1 MEQRLIDANKLE
13 RWLKTNMANEN
24 PLHCD
29 IKETYSECITMVHC
43 METVDA
49 VPVVHGRWVETG
61 KVFVHSMYDLFT
73 KCSLC
78 SFGHVRNE
86 YQEPYRFCPNCGAK
100 MDAKDM
106 DVPTKDGGAE

>member
-43 METVDA
+43 METIEA
-49 VPVVHGRWVETG
+49 VPLVHARWVPNHGSYGTP
-61 KVFVHSMYDLFT
+61 H
-73 KCSLC
+73 CSNC
-78 SFGHVRNE
+78 KWRI
-86 YQEPYRFCPNCGAK
+86 PYSEDSTLDARSFCPKCGAK
-100 MDAKDM
+100 MDAKE
-106 DVPTKDGGAE
+106 VES